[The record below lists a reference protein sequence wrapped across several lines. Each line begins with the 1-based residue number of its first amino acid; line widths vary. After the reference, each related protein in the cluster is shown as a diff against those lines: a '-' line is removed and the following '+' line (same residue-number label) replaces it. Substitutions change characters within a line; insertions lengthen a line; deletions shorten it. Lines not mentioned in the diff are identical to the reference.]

1 MLIGFLRDNE
11 SEKPYRQ
18 KVKKGKPDNRVKW
31 WPQNAGRLVFLFQ
44 V

>member
-1 MLIGFLRDNE
+1 MLIGFLGDNE

-31 WPQNAGRLVFLFQ
+31 QPQMQ
-44 V
+44 VD